1 MKNAIAA
8 IVGMTTL
15 GLAACAGAT
24 PAIPGQ
30 DRPTAEAGATDLAA
44 YPAATRGQKRHI
56 IRLPAMQDEGNVKLE
71 LIVGKTKEIDCNN
84 HMYGGQL
91 QERTA
96 EGWGYNY
103 YVLDSLGQGATTLMG
118 CPNNSTRTAFVRS
131 SAETIIRYNSKLP
144 VVVYTPEDVELRYR
158 VWRSSEEQSVK

>member
-1 MKNAIAA
+1 MKNTIAA

-24 PAIPGQ
+24 TTPPGQ
-30 DRPTAEAGATDLAA
+30 DRPHAEAGASDLTA
-44 YPAATRGQKRHI
+44 YPAATRGQKRHV
-56 IRLPAMQDEGNVKLE
+56 IRLPQMQNEDSAKIE
-71 LIVGKTKEIDCNN
+71 LIVGKTQQIDCNH

-118 CPNNSTRTAFVRS
+118 CPDNSTRTAFVRS
-131 SAETIIRYNSKLP
+131 SSETIIRYNSKLP

-158 VWRSSEEQSVK
+158 VWRSGDEQTVR